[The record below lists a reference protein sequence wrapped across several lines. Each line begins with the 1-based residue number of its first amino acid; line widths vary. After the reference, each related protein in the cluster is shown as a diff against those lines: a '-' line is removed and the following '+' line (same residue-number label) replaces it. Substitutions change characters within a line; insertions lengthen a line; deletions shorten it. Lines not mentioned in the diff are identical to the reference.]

1 MSTHMARGLAP
12 NETLWGESPR
22 TQSKQIIRPIH
33 KQMLSSSL
41 SILKRAATFTVVA
54 RTEVLDALIETGVKL
69 FRVRVRAS
77 SLPSSLKKMI
87 LQPFNKRSLT

>member
-1 MSTHMARGLAP
+1 
-12 NETLWGESPR
+12 
-22 TQSKQIIRPIH
+22 
-33 KQMLSSSL
+33 MLSSSL
-41 SILKRAATFTVVA
+41 SILKRAATFTVEA

-77 SLPSSLKKMI
+77 SLPSSLKKKI